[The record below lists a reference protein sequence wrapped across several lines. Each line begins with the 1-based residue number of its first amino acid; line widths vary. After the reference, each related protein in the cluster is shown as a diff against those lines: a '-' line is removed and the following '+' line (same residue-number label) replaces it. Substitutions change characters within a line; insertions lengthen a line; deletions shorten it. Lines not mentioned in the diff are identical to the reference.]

1 MEPKG
6 FATSKTFW
14 IKFGWGVLIGLLA
27 ALGVLFYTYVIN
39 IGLKFLWPDPPG
51 AEPFS
56 GSWRV
61 AIIMTTAGLL
71 VGLLHRF
78 TKAKG
83 VGVGVIIVDGRVDNR
98 FVPGALLISLVSLI
112 GGFSLGPVLPTGMLA
127 GGLATWISDKRKLSE
142 EIRRSNVVS
151 SITAA
156 YGGLFTAPLGAF
168 LIPLEMPHRQTI
180 ESYGALIIAGVTA
193 LLGFL
198 VFYITGGY
206 QFDGVLRLLD
216 LPQYTLEAWHLVAAL
231 MIGLLG
237 AAVALILGL
246 SIGILKKLVIP
257 LNRWPILRSTL
268 AGFILGLL
276 GMALPLTLFQGS
288 EGLVY
293 VTENAVQIGAALL
306 VVVIFA
312 KILATAGALSTG
324 FIGGSIF
331 PMFFVGGTLG
341 TVVTLLFP
349 DIPIAL
355 TVGCGMV
362 AVTTG
367 ILPIPIAFGVYTIL
381 IVGLPI
387 IEAIPIFVA
396 GLTALFVMGGFGLY
410 AKEPPPEMSDQDA
423 GAFH

>member
-1 MEPKG
+1 MG

-14 IKFGWGVLIGLLA
+14 IKFGWGVPIGLLTA
-27 ALGVLFYTYVIN
+27 FSVLFYTYVMN
-39 IGLKFLWPDPPG
+39 LGLKFLWSDPPG

-61 AIIMTTAGLL
+61 VIIMTIAGFL

-83 VGVGVIIVDGRVDNR
+83 VGVGVIIVNGRVDNR

-112 GGFSLGPVLPTGMLA
+112 GGFSLGPVLPIGMLA
-127 GGLATWISDKRKLSE
+127 GGVATWISDKRKLSE

-168 LIPLEMPHRQTI
+168 LIPIEMPHRQTI
-180 ESYGALIIAGVTA
+180 ESYGALIVAGATA
-193 LLGFL
+193 VLGFL
-198 VFYITGGY
+198 VFYISGGN
-206 QFDGVLRLLD
+206 QFDGLLRLLD
-216 LPQYTLEAWHLVAAL
+216 LPLYTLEAWHLAVAL
-231 MIGLLG
+231 MIGFLG
-237 AAVALILGL
+237 AAVAWILGL
-246 SIGILKKLVIP
+246 SIGILKKLVMP
-257 LNRWPILRSTL
+257 LDRWPILRSTL

-276 GMALPLTLFQGS
+276 GMTLPLTLFAGS
-288 EGLVY
+288 RGLVF

-306 VVVIFA
+306 VVIIFA

-367 ILPIPIAFGVYTIL
+367 ILPIPIAFAVYTIL

-387 IEAIPIFVA
+387 TEAIPVFVS

-410 AKEPPPEMSDQDA
+410 AKEPPPGTSAQDA
-423 GAFH
+423 GAFQ

>member
-1 MEPKG
+1 MMGLTG

-14 IKFGWGVLIGLLA
+14 IKFGWGVLIGLLV
-27 ALGVLFYTYVIN
+27 ALGVLFYISVMN
-39 IGLKFLWPDPPG
+39 IGLRFLWSDPFG

-61 AIIMTTAGLL
+61 AIIMTVAGFL

-83 VGVGVIIVDGRVDNR
+83 VGVGVIIANGRVDTR

-168 LIPLEMPHRQTI
+168 LIPIEMPHRQTI
-180 ESYGALIIAGVTA
+180 ESYGALIIAGATA
-193 LLGFL
+193 VLGFL
-198 VFYITGGY
+198 VFYISGGN
-206 QFDGVLRLLD
+206 QFDGLLRLLD
-216 LPQYTLEAWHLVAAL
+216 LPQYTLLPWHLVVAL
-231 MIGLLG
+231 VIGFLG
-237 AAVALILGL
+237 AAAAWILGQ
-246 SIGILKKLVIP
+246 SVGILKKWAMP
-257 LNRWPILRSTL
+257 LNRRPILRGSL

-276 GMALPLTLFQGS
+276 GMALPLTLFAGGQ
-288 EGLVY
+288 GLVY
-293 VTENAVQIGAALL
+293 VTENAAQIGAALL
-306 VVVIFA
+306 VVIILA

-324 FIGGSIF
+324 FIGGAIF

-349 DIPIAL
+349 AIPIAL
-355 TVGCGMV
+355 SVGCAMV
-362 AVTTG
+362 AVTAG

-387 IEAIPIFVA
+387 VEAIPIFVA

-410 AKEPPPEMSDQDA
+410 AKEPPPEKSAQDV
-423 GAFH
+423 